1 MHSLLEGVI
10 KNFFKYWFSSE
21 FSSSTFSI
29 RKFIREIDDRI
40 IKIKPPKFVPSTP
53 RSIDYYNKWS
63 AHEYLSFIL
72 YYALPVFR
80 DVMRFDY
87 YQNLKKLVVFI
98 EIILSSE
105 INVKNL
111 TQAETII
118 TEFVEEVS
126 ELYPPT
132 IMLSGMHEMLHLVDC
147 TLDFGPLN
155 CINCFQF
162 EELNRKLMRFLKGH
176 DLIGEEL
183 IKIYTTAQILST
195 FSNNVLNTKLKEYIK
210 SKLIFKS
217 SNIKKRGEKSKTIIK
232 NTEISFNQSY
242 TKAFQFY
249 IKKFDSVIINNLKT
263 CNRIIYNGIIF
274 TSESIKTKRSDSCF
288 INKEKKIG
296 LIQSFVIF
304 NNTVYVIAK
313 KIVRLMNAFNST
325 SCPQI
330 ESNLF
335 VCDISEQLFVDKI
348 ENIKKVVL
356 INISKENCFVSL
368 FNSSHLFS

>member
-21 FSSSTFSI
+21 FSSSNFSI

-105 INVKNL
+105 INVENL
-111 TQAETII
+111 TQAEKII

-126 ELYPPT
+126 KLYPPT

-162 EELNRKLMRFLKGH
+162 EELNRKLMRFLHGH
-176 DLIGEEL
+176 DLIGEDR
-183 IKIYTTAQILST
+183 IDKDFYNS
-195 FSNNVLNTKLKEYIK
+195 SNF
-210 SKLIFKS
+210 KLIFK
-217 SNIKKRGEKSKTIIK
+217 
-232 NTEISFNQSY
+232 
-242 TKAFQFY
+242 
-249 IKKFDSVIINNLKT
+249 
-263 CNRIIYNGIIF
+263 
-274 TSESIKTKRSDSCF
+274 
-288 INKEKKIG
+288 
-296 LIQSFVIF
+296 
-304 NNTVYVIAK
+304 
-313 KIVRLMNAFNST
+313 
-325 SCPQI
+325 
-330 ESNLF
+330 
-335 VCDISEQLFVDKI
+335 
-348 ENIKKVVL
+348 
-356 INISKENCFVSL
+356 
-368 FNSSHLFS
+368 

>member
-162 EELNRKLMRFLKGH
+162 EELNRKLMRFLHGH

-183 IKIYTTAQILST
+183 IKIFTTAQILSS
-195 FSNNVLNTKLKEYIK
+195 FSNSVLNNRIRDYIK
-210 SKLIFKS
+210 NKLIFKS
-217 SNIKKRGEKSKTIIK
+217 SNLKNKSDKNKTIIK
-232 NTEISFNQSY
+232 NTEITLNELYSQ
-242 TKAFQFY
+242 AFEYY
-249 IKKFDSVIINNLKT
+249 IKKIDSVKIDQLTT
-263 CNRIIYNGIIF
+263 CKKIVYNGIIF
-274 TSESIKTKRSDSCF
+274 TSESIKTKRSDSSF
-288 INKEKKIG
+288 ISKDNRIG
-296 LIQSFVIF
+296 LIQTFVIYKK
-304 NNTVYVIAK
+304 TVYVIAK
-313 KIVRLMNAFNST
+313 KIVKMMNAFKST

-335 VCDISEQLFVDKI
+335 VCDISEQLFVEKI
-348 ENIKKVVL
+348 DNIKKIVL
-356 INISKENCFVSL
+356 INISRQNCFVSL

>member
-21 FSSSTFSI
+21 FSSSNFSI

-105 INVKNL
+105 INIENL
-111 TQAETII
+111 TQAEKII

-162 EELNRKLMRFLKGH
+162 EELNRKLMRFLHGH

-183 IKIYTTAQILST
+183 IKIFTTAQILSS
-195 FSNNVLNTKLKEYIK
+195 FSNSVLNTRIKDYIK
-210 SKLIFKS
+210 NKLIFKS
-217 SNIKKRGEKSKTIIK
+217 SNLKNKSDKTKTIIK
-232 NTEISFNQSY
+232 HTEITFNELY
-242 TKAFQFY
+242 TKAFEYY
-249 IKKFDSVIINNLKT
+249 IKKIDSVKIDQLTT
-263 CNRIIYNGIIF
+263 CKKIVYNGIIF
-274 TSESIKTKRSDSCF
+274 TSESIKTKRSDSSF
-288 INKEKKIG
+288 ISKDNRIG
-296 LIQSFVIF
+296 LIQTFVIYKK
-304 NNTVYVIAK
+304 TVYVI
-313 KIVRLMNAFNST
+313 
-325 SCPQI
+325 
-330 ESNLF
+330 
-335 VCDISEQLFVDKI
+335 
-348 ENIKKVVL
+348 
-356 INISKENCFVSL
+356 
-368 FNSSHLFS
+368 